1 MSLYNDNFLD
11 ALAIVGFMI
20 GIANYDENL
29 SQSDKDDMIHEL
41 SQQMSGL
48 LQKLEDDLEI
58 QNGMLRAI
66 LANQQAILDR
76 LEK

>member
-11 ALAIVGFMI
+11 ALTILSFAI

-29 SQSDKDDMIHEL
+29 SQSDKDDMMQEL
-41 SQQMSGL
+41 STQMSSL

-58 QNGMLRAI
+58 QNGMLRTI
-66 LANQQAILDR
+66 LSNQQKIIDR